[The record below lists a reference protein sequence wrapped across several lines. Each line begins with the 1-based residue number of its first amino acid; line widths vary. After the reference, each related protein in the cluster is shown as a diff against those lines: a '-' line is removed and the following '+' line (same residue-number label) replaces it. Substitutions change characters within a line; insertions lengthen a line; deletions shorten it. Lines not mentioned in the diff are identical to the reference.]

1 MTVQITM
8 VTCWRITVFEPNS
21 KSYGG
26 QQPIA
31 VYRITDFPF
40 RRELIA
46 VQSLPAD
53 QKGWFE
59 FDITVATRK
68 WVGMA
73 E

>member
-1 MTVQITM
+1 MTVQMIL
-8 VTCWRITVFEPNS
+8 VTCQQTRSFEPIS